1 MMIEV
6 EVKNIDQKIS
16 ALQEAQNAMLAV
28 NKLLG
33 KEYYSGDILSMI
45 SEIKVDLAEIRSE
58 KSFES

>member
-16 ALQEAQNAMLAV
+16 ALQEAQNAMLTL
-28 NKLLG
+28 NKHLG

-45 SEIKVDLAEIRSE
+45 SELKVDLAEIRSE
-58 KSFES
+58 KS